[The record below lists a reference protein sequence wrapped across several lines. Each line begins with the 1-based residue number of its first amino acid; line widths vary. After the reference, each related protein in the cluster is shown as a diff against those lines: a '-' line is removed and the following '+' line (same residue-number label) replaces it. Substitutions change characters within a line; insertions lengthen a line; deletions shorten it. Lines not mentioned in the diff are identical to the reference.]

1 MIKVPE
7 NASSL
12 FNALSLAIYGELAA
26 DKLRQSI
33 ADLVKT
39 NPSVAKT
46 NGILEANVEQYVY
59 RIMQSNTQGSIRE
72 IKILAEASQKQ
83 ICIVDLITDKIYK
96 YGDA

>member
-12 FNALSLAIYGELAA
+12 FNALSLAIYGELDA
-26 DKLRQSI
+26 DKLRKSI
-33 ADLVKT
+33 ADLVKN

-59 RIMQSNTQGSIRE
+59 RIMQSTTQGSIRE
-72 IKILAEASQKQ
+72 IKILAEASKKQ